1 MILQE
6 MIVTNAEGKIKTADG
21 KVLTGKCIKSEDM
34 YSFFAI
40 KRVNEPTSTPSPE
53 QKAAKIRIMM
63 PLGGKLNGMYR
74 FPRVGEKVVVAI
86 EGVSHYL
93 MGYLPTEE
101 TTFSPKENNEESTDV
116 FDEEGL
122 VLRYKKTGANVA
134 DENRDE
140 EYSEIGFFKE
150 PSRWS
155 TNDKALQNKD
165 LSLEEKDENGNKEYY
180 PYIDTVRVSSTGDIS
195 SNAQNLNEIKG
206 RRLLLES
213 KFLYADRKEGDKVTV
228 PGNIKGD
235 LEERIVDDADIN
247 KGDIYVNADNKVVI
261 SARNGIQLEC
271 GGASI
276 SIEPTGI
283 SISSAKVDGLE
294 AGEGPFDSEISLKH
308 DGTVSLN
315 GKQLISYFAK
325 AMFMEDGFGGGFIC
339 NSGSMDIFG
348 RSVSVGASTTLAQT
362 LYVMEGVMYTLEQAI
377 SVPRASRK
385 KTFGGLNS
393 GAVTEPIEKVLA
405 LADRIGENFTKDAG
419 AEDRKPDPTT
429 KAKALGLVTKIL
441 NLILSIVRS
450 VRSVVEAKYYDDYIL
465 HYDKEEKKYFM
476 EDNRADA
483 TMAFDIAEATL
494 VTSIQTILLVSAGDA
509 MLHEAC
515 ISMTPNADLVLDSK
529 GYYQASLMD
538 QDMNAVMAGVPL
550 DAPNQNQQPQQQ
562 QPQDNNPPQE
572 NNNNQ
577 QHENNQPQENNNQ
590 QHENNP
596 PQENN
601 NQGGQEQQE
610 EERPSALDKA
620 NKWMGHANRIFGAR
634 SLPDIILLAYKRAF
648 GGKDVDKATEEELEA
663 L

>member
-1 MILQE
+1 
-6 MIVTNAEGKIKTADG
+6 
-21 KVLTGKCIKSEDM
+21 
-34 YSFFAI
+34 
-40 KRVNEPTSTPSPE
+40 
-53 QKAAKIRIMM
+53 
-63 PLGGKLNGMYR
+63 
-74 FPRVGEKVVVAI
+74 
-86 EGVSHYL
+86 

-101 TTFSPKENNEESTDV
+101 NSFSPKEDDKENTDV

-155 TNDKALQNKD
+155 TNDKSLQNKD

-180 PYIDTVRVSSTGDIS
+180 PYIDTVKVSSTGDIS

-247 KGDIYVNADNKVVI
+247 KGDIYVNADNKIVI
-261 SARNGIQLEC
+261 SARNGIQLDC

-276 SIEPTGI
+276 TLDPTGI
-283 SISSAKVDGLE
+283 SISAAKVDGLE

-308 DGTVSLN
+308 NGEVNLN
-315 GKQLISYFAK
+315 GKQLTGYFAK

-385 KTFGGLNS
+385 KTFGGLDS

-405 LADRIGENFTKDAG
+405 LADRIGEGFTKDAG
-419 AEDRKPDPTT
+419 AEDGKPDPST

-441 NLILSIVRS
+441 NLILGILRS

-465 HYDKEEKKYFM
+465 HYDKGEKKYFM

-494 VTSIQTILLVSAGDA
+494 VTTIQSILLASAADA

-550 DAPNQNQQPQQQ
+550 DAPAQNQQPQQPPQQNQENNQGGQQ
-562 QPQDNNPPQE
+562 QPQQQQNPPQE
-572 NNNNQ
+572 NPQ
-577 QHENNQPQENNNQ
+577 QGGENGGQQQPQNAQ
-590 QHENNP
+590 QPH
-596 PQENN
+596 Q
-601 NQGGQEQQE
+601 QQE
-610 EERPSALDKA
+610 GEENRPSALDKA
-620 NKWMGHANRIFGAR
+620 NSRMEKVGRIFGSRA
-634 SLPDIILLAYKRAF
+634 LPDVLLLTYKRIF